1 MRHGLLL
8 IGLLCFALS
17 PALAQTGQIHGR
29 VTDDAT
35 GEPLPGATIA
45 VLATDQRYG
54 TLSNTE
60 GHYTLDL
67 PLGAYTLQ
75 FSFIGYT
82 TQRPDPQAIN
92 ADAPIALDI
101 RLSPT
106 TIALSEMTVTPGRF
120 AIMGNAT
127 GGRQTLS
134 QEEIQ
139 SIPQFG
145 DDVFRAVTRL
155 PGIAGSDFSARFT
168 IRGGEADEVLVRVD
182 GVELYDPFHLKDIGG
197 GALSIVDIALIEG
210 VDLLTGGFPAEYGD
224 RMSGVFDIRTR
235 TPEPGH
241 TRASLGLSMMNARAY
256 IEGANKRSAWFF
268 SARRGYLD
276 LVLRVMGEDENFS
289 PKYND
294 AFAKYTYQLN
304 DQHKL
309 QASLLRSHDDLDFVE
324 DNDDRSNTEYG
335 NTYSWLSL
343 DSALSRKL
351 HARTTLLG
359 GRISDQRDGL
369 TLLDDRRS
377 VDFTVADER
386 QFDFLSLRQDW
397 NFAPAPTHYLKWG
410 FDLRHLDAWYDYRS
424 EQRISER
431 DSAGTVQSHFDTT
444 ANALDLARY
453 TLGLYA
459 ADRIRLADPVAL
471 ELGLRYDYAG
481 HTNDQVVSPRLNI
494 VYTPDRNT
502 SLRAGWGYFHQSQGI
517 HQLDIQDGETAF
529 HPAQRAEHRVLGLE
543 RFFANGLH
551 LRVEAYDKK
560 LTSLQPTYRNWL
572 NAIEIFPELQD
583 DRVRLD
589 FDGVRSH
596 GLEVYLK
603 RDTGGRFTWWMSY
616 ALARVEED
624 IRSIRTDQGTIPFA
638 AEVPGRFDQR
648 HTLSFDLNYR
658 PSARWRFN
666 MAWQY
671 RSGWPYTD
679 RTLRL
684 GETAAGE
691 FFFYDQVGE
700 PNATRY
706 PAFHRLDLRLNRA
719 FKTSKGQ
726 VHAYLELT
734 NLYNHGNVRTYEY
747 NFECTN
753 STTPDCHYR
762 KDPEFWFKLLP
773 SIGLN
778 WNWDL

>member
-29 VTDDAT
+29 VTDAAT

-54 TLSNTE
+54 TISNTE

-256 IEGANKRSAWFF
+256 IEGANKTNAWFF
-268 SARRGYLD
+268 SGRRGYLD

-502 SLRAGWGYFHQSQGI
+502 SLRAGWGHFHQSQGI

-543 RFFANGLH
+543 HFFANGLH

-596 GLEVYLK
+596 GPGHDPLRRRSARSLRPAPHPELRPQLPAFRPLAVQYGLAVSQRLAIYRSHVTPR
-603 RDTGGRFTWWMSY
+603 RDRRRRI
-616 ALARVEED
+616 LLLR
-624 IRSIRTDQGTIPFA
+624 
-638 AEVPGRFDQR
+638 PGRRAQCHAIPRLPSPRPAPESRLQNLQGPGPRLSRIDQPLQPRQCTHLRIQFRMHQFDNARLPLPQR
-648 HTLSFDLNYR
+648 PRVLVYAAALD
-658 PSARWRFN
+658 
-666 MAWQY
+666 
-671 RSGWPYTD
+671 RS
-679 RTLRL
+679 
-684 GETAAGE
+684 
-691 FFFYDQVGE
+691 Q
-700 PNATRY
+700 
-706 PAFHRLDLRLNRA
+706 
-719 FKTSKGQ
+719 
-726 VHAYLELT
+726 LEL
-734 NLYNHGNVRTYEY
+734 G
-747 NFECTN
+747 
-753 STTPDCHYR
+753 S
-762 KDPEFWFKLLP
+762 
-773 SIGLN
+773 LN
-778 WNWDL
+778 PF